1 MITFKQL
8 TESLA
13 EAWPGTPEYN
23 KKFGKPGSVAASM
36 AGGNRHEISKSDGVT
51 RATRKYD
58 PKTGESEDMAKDPN
72 TGAAPVKRGRGR
84 PPGQYGSYK
93 KKVQEALEHMDTLET
108 EEELTA
114 FVESLDEET
123 LRDLVESVTEEI
135 EEEVI
140 EIEEG
145 VMDTVKKIA
154 KKAADVLGGPD
165 DEGQIKDLQR
175 KMGLPQTGKKPGVK
189 EEAEQIDELSKDTL
203 NSYRAQATG
212 QAIAHHHSATNST
225 SPEKIQ
231 QHSVKT
237 QKRMVGASRA
247 YQKALA
253 KEEVEQIEEAINA
266 KDYHVTSEKSLM
278 TGGHRPKVVHKT
290 KGTTMHLGQHSY
302 KSPEDAKAHAQAY
315 LDAYAKSGP
324 NAAGDAAHS
333 FASKNKD
340 KQVVKEAADKEYDEK
355 DHDEKDHDENEMDE
369 NIKHPNQHS
378 LDKNKNG
385 KLDKDDFKILRG
397 EKKHEVKESEFKIG
411 DQVIA
416 ESWFGIKRGIVTNID
431 ANGKVYVKHND
442 AAGGTGVYNG
452 SYDPAQIKK
461 R

>member
-1 MITFKQL
+1 MKTFKEL
-8 TESLA
+8 TEALA

-23 KKFGKPGSVAASM
+23 KRFGKPGSSM
-36 AGGNRHEISKSDGVT
+36 GGGNRHEISTSGGVT

-58 PKTGESEDMAKDPN
+58 PKTGESEDAAKDQA
-72 TGAAPVKRGRGR
+72 TGGEPVKRGRGR

-93 KKVQEALEHMDTLET
+93 KKVQEALDHMDTLQT
-108 EEELTA
+108 EEELA
-114 FVESLDEET
+114 AYVDSLDEET
-123 LRDLVESVTEEI
+123 LVGVFEVVNEELD
-135 EEEVI
+135 EGVV

-145 VMDTVKKIA
+145 VMDTVKKVA
-154 KKAADVLGGPD
+154 KKAVDVIAGPD

-175 KMGLPQTGKKPGVK
+175 KMGLPQTGKKPAVK
-189 EEAEQIDELSKDTL
+189 EEAEQI
-203 NSYRAQATG
+203 
-212 QAIAHHHSATNST
+212 
-225 SPEKIQ
+225 
-231 QHSVKT
+231 
-237 QKRMVGASRA
+237 
-247 YQKALA
+247 
-253 KEEVEQIEEAINA
+253 EEAIDA
-266 KDYHVTSEKSLM
+266 KDYHVTSEKSVM

-302 KSPEDAKAHAQAY
+302 KSPEDAKAHAQVY
-315 LDAYAKSGP
+315 LDTYAKKGP
-324 NAAGDAAHS
+324 DAANSAAHD

-340 KQVVKEAADKEYDEK
+340 KHVVKEGADKYKDE
-355 DHDEKDHDENEMDE
+355 DMEE
-369 NIKHPNQHS
+369 NITHPNQHK

-397 EKKHEVKESEFKIG
+397 EKKHEVQESEFKIG

-442 AAGGTGVYNG
+442 AKSGTGVYNG
-452 SYDPAQIKK
+452 SYDPSQIKK